1 LQKALCSIWLFIL
14 ATTFAFA
21 QPRAVFNA
29 TPNKGC
35 SPATIQFNNQSTGSS
50 LTYLWDFGNGNT
62 STIKNPQAIYYA
74 SGFYTI
80 KLIVT
85 DAKGLIDSS
94 IRTNYIEIFKNP
106 IADFSASAV
115 SGCIPFNPGLI
126 DQSVRGSAMITD
138 WVWDYN
144 DGAVI
149 SGKSPSHAYTQ
160 PGTYDISLLV
170 KDANGCQEKTLKTK
184 YITVKDAPQV
194 LFIADKLLHCNLPAT
209 VNFSNKSIGLKSTD
223 TYYWDF
229 GDGTGSNNKDAQR
242 TYTSFDDF
250 DVSLTVTSANGCVTQ
265 AKNSD
270 FIVISNL
277 KPAFTYAP
285 AQICENGIVDFVNTT
300 TPKGFSYLCSWDF
313 GDGKTGTG
321 KTPQHQYK
329 SKGKYS
335 VTLTVSLT
343 DGSCKQSSTITN
355 AIEAVAKPV
364 AKFTVSDS
372 ALCRTGLSDTLIDI
386 STGGVSS
393 YWFLNDVYVSS
404 GKGIILNIRKNFYNK
419 VMLIAGN
426 GQCYDTI
433 IDENAIYVDT
443 LIADM
448 WVEPNSGCVPLPVKF
463 SDASTSRFPILSRI
477 WDLGDGSYQTDKIF
491 DYQYLSPGRYQIT
504 LDVSTGIGCSATIK
518 DTVIVG
524 SKTQPSFSYPLTT
537 KCNLDTIRIINAK
550 HGKGVVDKWSW
561 YIGDNWVSE
570 GKILKYKVKLFRGTY
585 DIKLV
590 TAYNGCYDTFIQK
603 KVLKVNPPLAQYK
616 YSYDVCKVYPYRFIN
631 TTKFADTIIWHFD
644 DSSKIT
650 NKDTVY
656 VMKRDDPWPILL
668 WAKNDSFQCTDYTDI
683 NVLIHPNGPFIG
695 FSVSTGTCVPTSIVL
710 TNTSSGYENFHWQ
723 WDKASKSFNNSSN
736 IYKTFKVAGKYSITL
751 FAENQFGCKDSSQQI
766 INLFGS
772 EVKSEVSPK
781 SGCGQFK
788 IRLVNQTNDPSIIK
802 KYWIIGGLDTFDA
815 LKDTMFYDLKK
826 PGPIAG
832 GGYLVTFYAQDKNGC
847 LNSKT
852 DTVWLSG
859 LNFHFKV
866 YALATCAYP
875 TLSISPSFSAAEKE
889 TRNITCYWD
898 YGDGRT
904 FTGNT
909 VNYFYKDE
917 GFYKLTLKVIDES
930 GCINERD
937 TILSNNYKTIKA
949 DLSADVLE
957 ATCPP
962 LKVGFV
968 SKSISNFGQITKY
981 LWEFGDGSYSSFAT
995 PAHIYLRAGKF
1006 SVTLTVTNSYG
1017 CSDKI
1022 LFKDLILID
1031 GPIGSYIFDKKEGC
1045 SPLTVKYNAIVSN
1058 TRKMEWDMGDGAV
1071 LSDTLQL
1078 SHIYPRVGKYTP
1090 MLVLTDSFG
1099 CKYTLPPVGTIEVF
1113 PDPIPKFTFST
1124 PCLNQFVSFKNQSL
1138 PKSGT
1143 IKSCLWDFGDGDT
1156 SSSFSPT
1163 HIFRKGGSFQVSLTV
1178 WNTAGCYGTITQTVT
1193 LKNLKAIYE
1202 TDKGFYC
1209 NGQIPKLSNV
1219 SISDTSINSFSWF
1232 VNDSLFS
1239 SNKNAVLPPLKSGV
1253 YKIILAVKDNFGC
1266 LDTFK
1271 QPSDLIIGD
1280 TFAPVAPFIYRVS
1293 VESDE
1298 SVILEYSGYRSFDF
1312 RQYSIYGVNDLDES
1326 TKLFTNT
1333 FKNDSSSLLKSL
1345 NTLHNVYCYKV
1356 TATNLCGYESSL
1368 NLALTHCSVEIKA
1381 TGGIRKI
1388 DVAWNAYKGWPV
1400 LSYEVYREDL
1410 GFKGDYRYLATID
1423 GNTLNFVDTSIYCK
1437 ISQFYRIKAIEN
1449 GGYKKFSW
1457 SDTSAARP
1465 SFNNAVPANHTI
1477 RATVDFDK
1485 EVTIEWTGSGTP
1497 RIPIR
1502 EYVIEKSEDGIRYK
1516 WYQSFSP
1523 NQLSFTD
1530 KKVMVDD
1537 KSYFYRTYAIDTC
1550 ELRSQIL
1557 DFAKTILLHAD
1568 TTVEER
1574 PYVTWSTYKG
1584 WNDGVNFYEV
1594 QRKKPDGSFATI
1606 GNSSSDDTM
1615 MVDNITD
1622 LNGYPF
1628 YCYRVIGFK
1637 NTSSGQKQII
1647 SISNED
1653 CAPVRSRIYAANSFT
1668 INGDGLNETFDIK
1681 GLYIKNYH
1689 ISIFNR
1695 WGEQVFESN
1704 DLNHDWDGY
1713 YKGELCQMDAY
1724 IWIINALGVDDVKWP
1739 MTGTVTIIR

>member
-1 LQKALCSIWLFIL
+1 VQKVLCSIWLLFV
-14 ATTFAFA
+14 ATSIAWA
-21 QPRAVFNA
+21 QPRAAFNA
-29 TPNKGC
+29 SPNKGC
-35 SPATIQFNNQSTGSS
+35 SPATIQFNNQSTGTS

-62 STIKNPQAIYYA
+62 STIKSPQAIYYA
-74 SGFYTI
+74 SGFYTV
-80 KLIVT
+80 KLIVKDNT
-85 DAKGLIDSS
+85 GSIDSS
-94 IRTNYIEIFKNP
+94 IRVNYIEIFKNP
-106 IADFSASAV
+106 VADFSAAAT

-126 DQSVRGSAMITD
+126 DQSIRGSAMITD

-144 DGAVI
+144 DGKVI
-149 SGKSPSHAYTQ
+149 SGKNPSHAYTQ
-160 PGTYDISLLV
+160 PGIYDISLLV
-170 KDANGCQEKTLKTK
+170 KDANGCQEKTVKTK
-184 YITVKDAPQV
+184 YLTVKEAPQV
-194 LFIADKLLHCNLPAT
+194 LFIADKLLHCALPAT
-209 VNFSNKSIGLKSTD
+209 VNFTNKSIGLKSSD

-229 GDGTGSNNKDAQR
+229 GDGTGSNNKDAQK
-242 TYTSFDDF
+242 TYTTYDDF
-250 DVSLTVTSANGCVTQ
+250 DVTLTVTSANGCVTT
-265 AKNSD
+265 AKNTD
-270 FIVISNL
+270 FIVISTL
-277 KPAFTYAP
+277 KPAFTYTP
-285 AQICENGIVDFVNTT
+285 AQICENGTVDFVNTT
-300 TPKGFSYLCSWDF
+300 TPKGFSYACTWDF
-313 GDGKTGTG
+313 GDGQTGTG
-321 KTPQHQYK
+321 KNPQHQYK

-343 DGSCKQSSTITN
+343 DGTCKQTTTITD
-355 AIEAVAKPV
+355 AIEVVAKPV
-364 AKFTVSDS
+364 AKFTVSDT
-372 ALCRTGLSDTLIDI
+372 ALCGSGFKDTLIDV
-386 STGGVSS
+386 STGGVNS
-393 YWFLNDVYVSS
+393 YWFLNDVYISS
-404 GKGIILNIRKNFYNK
+404 GKGIILNIKKKFNNK
-419 VMLIAGN
+419 IMLISGN
-426 GQCYDTI
+426 GQCYDTL
-433 IDENAIYVDT
+433 IDESAIYVDT
-443 LIADM
+443 LIANINI
-448 WVEPNSGCVPLPVKF
+448 EPDSGCVPLPVNF
-463 SDASTSRFPILSRI
+463 SSSTSSRFPILSRL
-477 WDLGDGSYQTDKIF
+477 WDLGDGSYQTAESF
-491 DYQYLSPGRYQIT
+491 DYQYILPGRYPIT
-504 LDVSTGIGCSATIK
+504 FIVSTGTGCT
-518 DTVIVG
+518 DTVKWRVKVG
-524 SKTQPSFSYPLTT
+524 TKTLPSFSYPLTT
-537 KCNLDTIRIINAK
+537 KCNLDTIKITNAK
-550 HGKGVVDKWSW
+550 HGKGVVDSW
-561 YIGDNWVSE
+561 TWYLGGSKIGS
-570 GKILKYKVKLFRGTY
+570 GKTLNYKVKQFRGLY

-590 TAYNGCYDTFIQK
+590 TKYNGCEDSFIID
-603 KVLKVNPPLAQYK
+603 KVVRVNPPLAQYE
-616 YSYDVCKVYPYRFIN
+616 YSYDLCKVYPYRFIN
-631 TTKFADTIIWHFD
+631 TTKFADTITWVFD
-644 DSSKIT
+644 DSSTIV
-650 NKDTVY
+650 NEDTIY
-656 VMKRDDPWPILL
+656 VMKEGDPWPLQL
-668 WAKNDSFQCTDYTDI
+668 WAKNDSFQCTDFIDIVVEQHSGPYMGI
-683 NVLIHPNGPFIG
+683 NVNGG
-695 FSVSTGTCVPTSIVL
+695 NCVPANMVVSNVS
-710 TNTSSGYENFHWQ
+710 NGYDNFNWKWSDESQ
-723 WDKASKSFNNSSN
+723 TINNSS
-736 IYKTFKVAGKYSITL
+736 YTSRRFTVAGKYSITL
-751 FAENQFGCKDSSQQI
+751 FAQNQNGCKDTAMQEFT
-766 INLFGS
+766 LFGS

-788 IRLVNQTNDPSIIK
+788 IRLVNQTSDPNILK

-815 LKDTMFYDLKK
+815 TADTMFYDLKK

-832 GGYLVTFYAQDKNGC
+832 GGYLVTFYAKDKSGC

-875 TLSISPSFSAAEKE
+875 TLSISPSFSAAEME

-909 VNYFYKDE
+909 VNYFYKEE
-917 GFYKLTLKVIDES
+917 GSYKLTLKAIDAS

-937 TILSNNYKTIKA
+937 TILTNNFKTIKA

-968 SKSISNFGQITKY
+968 SKSKSNFGPIVKY
-981 LWEFGDGSYSSFAT
+981 RWEFGDGSFSSLAT
-995 PAHIYLRAGKF
+995 PEHVYLKAGKF
-1006 SVTLTVTNSYG
+1006 SVTLTVTNAAG
-1017 CSDKI
+1017 CSDVI
-1022 LFKDLILID
+1022 LYKDLILID
-1031 GPIGSYIFDKKEGC
+1031 GPIGSYTFDKKEGC
-1045 SPLTVKYNAIVSN
+1045 SPLTVNYNATVTN
-1058 TRKMEWDMGDGAV
+1058 AQKMEWDMGDGAV

-1078 SHIYPRVGKYTP
+1078 THIYPRVGKYTP

-1113 PDPIPKFTFST
+1113 PDPLPNFSYST
-1124 PCLNQFVSFKNQSL
+1124 PCLNQYVSFNNLSVPQT
-1138 PKSGT
+1138 GI
-1143 IKSCLWDFGDGDT
+1143 IKSCLWNFGDGDT
-1156 SSSFSPT
+1156 SSSLNPS
-1163 HIFRKGGSFQVSLTV
+1163 HVFRKSGSFQVTLTV
-1178 WNTAGCYGTITQTVT
+1178 WNTAGCSGTLTQTVT
-1193 LKNLKAIYE
+1193 LKTLTAQFN

-1209 NGQIPKLSNV
+1209 SGQVPKLSNV
-1219 SISDTSINSFSWF
+1219 SVSDTTINTFSWF
-1232 VNDSLFS
+1232 INDSLFS
-1239 SNKNAVLPPLKSGV
+1239 VKKQAVLPSLKSGV
-1253 YKIILAVKDNFGC
+1253 YKIVLAVKDNFGC

-1271 QPSDLIIGD
+1271 QQPDLIIGD
-1280 TFAPVAPFIYRVS
+1280 TFAPVSPFIYRVS
-1293 VESDE
+1293 VENDE
-1298 SVILEYSGYRSFDF
+1298 SVVLDYSGYRSFDF
-1312 RQYSIYGVNDLDES
+1312 KQYTIYGINTLGES

-1333 FKNDSSSLLKSL
+1333 IKNDSSSILKSL

-1368 NLALTHCSVEIKA
+1368 DLALMHCTVENKA

-1388 DVAWNAYKGWPV
+1388 DVTWNAYKGWPV
-1400 LSYEVYREDL
+1400 LSYEVYREDIN
-1410 GFKGDYRYLATID
+1410 FKGDYRHIATVD
-1423 GNTLNFVDTSIYCK
+1423 GNTLLYVDTSIYCK

-1449 GGYKKFSW
+1449 GGHKQISW

-1502 EYVIEKSEDGIRYK
+1502 EYVIEKSEDGVRYK
-1516 WYQSFSP
+1516 WHQSFGP
-1523 NQLSFTD
+1523 EQLSFTD
-1530 KKVMVDD
+1530 KNVLVDE

-1557 DFAKTILLHAD
+1557 DFAKTILLTAD

-1594 QRKKPDGSFATI
+1594 QRKKPDGSFVTI
-1606 GNSSSDDTM
+1606 GNSNSDDTL

-1628 YCYRVIGFK
+1628 YCYRVIGYK
-1637 NTSSGQKQII
+1637 NSGPGQKQII

-1653 CAPVRSRIYAANSFT
+1653 CAPVRSRIFAANSFT

-1704 DLNHDWDGY
+1704 DMNKDWDGY